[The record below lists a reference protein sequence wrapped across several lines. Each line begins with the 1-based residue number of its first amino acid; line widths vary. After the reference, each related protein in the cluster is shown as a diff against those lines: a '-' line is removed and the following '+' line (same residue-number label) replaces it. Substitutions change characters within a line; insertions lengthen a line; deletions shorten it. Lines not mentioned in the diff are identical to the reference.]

1 MSVCS
6 GPLVLPHC
14 AAGAQ
19 AKVKIIIIIIFI
31 LINIIIILSG
41 GQSVGQVWVWGQA
54 RGGGHL
60 LGLRGV
66 AQVRNVLNHKDQGDI
81 PYITTYNL
89 NVSFWFCW
97 IIIQVITGGHDTS
110 PSSTSRTS
118 TAGTTSC
125 GWTTPTVNCND
136 ILQLMRRTLEPNE
149 EAMSRSYIIEKW
161 ESARNMYVDML

>member
-1 MSVCS
+1 MTRETFHTLQLIMLMS
-6 GPLVLPHC
+6 
-14 AAGAQ
+14 
-19 AKVKIIIIIIFI
+19 
-31 LINIIIILSG
+31 LSG
-41 GQSVGQVWVWGQA
+41 FVGS
-54 RGGGHL
+54 
-60 LGLRGV
+60 
-66 AQVRNVLNHKDQGDI
+66 
-81 PYITTYNL
+81 YIL
-89 NVSFWFCW
+89 E
-97 IIIQVITGGHDTS
+97 QVITGGHDTS